1 MAAGAADGS
10 AVAAYLASLPQPVR
24 DIIDLVRER
33 ARVVVPG
40 TTEKLSY
47 GIVAFCL
54 DGHPYAYCGGFAKHV
69 SIYPLPDAEGAPELA
84 ARLAPYVA
92 GRGTA
97 KFLLR
102 DPMPWDLVDDVL
114 AALGEQ
120 QRVPR
125 PRS

>member
-10 AVAAYLASLPQPVR
+10 AVAAYLASLPQPTR
-24 DIIDLVRER
+24 DVVELVRGR
-33 ARVVVPG
+33 AQAVVPG

-54 DGHPYAYCGGFAKHV
+54 EGHPYAYCGGFAKHV
-69 SIYPLPDAEGAPELA
+69 SLYPLPDADAAPALA

-92 GRGTA
+92 GPGTA

-102 DPMPWDLVDDVL
+102 DPMPWDLVDELL
-114 AALGEQ
+114 ATLGEQ

-125 PRS
+125 PRR